1 MPENKTPYLCG
12 GVLFFLMAHMKPS
25 MGTARDH
32 PSGLKDDHS
41 DPVVMQDLIFAV
53 KGSEYT
59 TAAKDTSNYRE
70 CKTNG
75 SVNVPFNDVVLC
87 SSYDNAIKKLL
98 RHSGEN
104 VGACSKPS

>member
-1 MPENKTPYLCG
+1 MPENKIPYLCG

-25 MGTARDH
+25 AGTARDH
-32 PSGLKDDHS
+32 QSGLKDDHS

-70 CKTNG
+70 CKNNFHFSHKEFG
-75 SVNVPFNDVVLC
+75 WYRGYKFVPM
-87 SSYDNAIKKLL
+87 
-98 RHSGEN
+98 G
-104 VGACSKPS
+104 